1 MERLPYIDE
10 HRMHVEAPPE
20 HVWRA
25 LLAVLSTQ
33 FAGAR
38 GVPVKRLLGL
48 TPAELRGDWCGTLH
62 VGDSL
67 PGFSVAEINEP
78 LRLALRGQH
87 RFSRYALVFEL
98 DPSGATDC
106 TLRAQSWG
114 TFPGLAGRGYRA
126 LVIGT
131 GGHRVVVR
139 RMLRTIAGRA

>member
-10 HRMHVEAPPE
+10 HRIRVGAAPE
-20 HVWRA
+20 DGWAA
-25 LLAVLSTQ
+25 LLSVLRTQ
-33 FAGAR
+33 LDGAR

-48 TPAELRGDWCGTLH
+48 TPAERRGDWSGTLH

-67 PGFSVAEINEP
+67 PGFSVVEIHEP

-98 DPSGATDC
+98 DSTGVADC
-106 TLRAQSWG
+106 TLRAQSWA
-114 TFPGLAGRGYRA
+114 TFPGLAGRAYRA
-126 LVIGT
+126 MVIGT

-139 RMLRTIAGRA
+139 RLLRTIAKSA